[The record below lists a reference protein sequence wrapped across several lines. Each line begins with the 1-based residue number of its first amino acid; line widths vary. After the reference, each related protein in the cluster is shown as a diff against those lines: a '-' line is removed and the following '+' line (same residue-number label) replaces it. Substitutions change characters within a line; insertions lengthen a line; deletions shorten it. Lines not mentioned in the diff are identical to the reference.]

1 MNNLP
6 LLIRTGFLQE
16 VEVPYVSEADAR
28 KAVKD
33 LIKTLSA
40 NTSRYKRISYVRR
53 NLPQKYNQY
62 CRQKNLV
69 HLWAY
74 LCG

>member
-53 NLPQKYNQY
+53 NLPQKYI
-62 CRQKNLV
+62 
-69 HLWAY
+69 
-74 LCG
+74 